1 MSFDAI
7 PEDREESHPCHCGGN
22 ITKRKSTSGS
32 NAIIWECDNCNF
44 ESAEKEKTEEISTD
58 VDCIG
63 GAGKASQIGGNC
75 AGGGG
80 GTGATNFVM
89 YDPAS
94 KKYINLG
101 PYTPITYEVDKKK

>member
-44 ESAEKEKTEEISTD
+44 ESTEKGKTNES
-58 VDCIG
+58 
-63 GAGKASQIGGNC
+63 
-75 AGGGG
+75 
-80 GTGATNFVM
+80 
-89 YDPAS
+89 P
-94 KKYINLG
+94 
-101 PYTPITYEVDKKK
+101 